1 MRHCF
6 FIVATAF
13 SAIPARVSTECG
25 TQWTTCTARLRCK
38 TKCSNRHGREDR
50 HKGAVPPPFRNVRI
64 TIQHTMQQ
72 MNTTSGREDR
82 HNGAVPPP
90 YTMRKQCSTNQTI
103 GKRKPSPLQ
112 SKCEL
117 QIKCDESTSGKAD
130 RHERTVLLRLHR
142 RCMGGL
148 LYFTVWAG
156 PASVLYRVQPA
167 PVRYRL

>member
-1 MRHCF
+1 MHFTTKEIIVCKGRAIAF
-6 FIVATAF
+6 FLF
-13 SAIPARVSTECG
+13 LG
-25 TQWTTCTARLRCK
+25 
-38 TKCSNRHGREDR
+38 
-50 HKGAVPPPFRNVRI
+50 F
-64 TIQHTMQQ
+64 
-72 MNTTSGREDR
+72 
-82 HNGAVPPP
+82 
-90 YTMRKQCSTNQTI
+90 
-103 GKRKPSPLQ
+103 GKA
-112 SKCEL
+112 KCEL